1 MKNICLLMIK
11 IFTVFFCL
19 SFFGCATLQKPSDP
33 VVSKMKPVPSEVE
46 EIPEPKI
53 GPNAPF
59 KISKVA
65 INRKSFNPSKG
76 EEVTISW
83 HISRSSEALV
93 QIFDPEKCFVKEL
106 MSADIGNPGII
117 HVTWDGRDLEGNIV
131 PDEAYFFTIEANE
144 YRGGLTHYDPM
155 TFSGGE
161 NFDFPVEFDSNK
173 EMITYNLPKDSR
185 ILIRAGITHGP
196 LLKTMVNWAP
206 RPAGVNQDSWD
217 GKDAS
222 GTIYAA
228 NQKGFTMM
236 SDAVTLPE
244 NSILTVG
251 NNEYTYFEYKN
262 EVVPDR
268 PVKEERP
275 RIMPD
280 KKQPDSQFT
289 RYVREVNELRFYLEL
304 PQDLEKNHHGY
315 PIVSGKLPV
324 KICLDKKVKRSATER
339 RYEIICYV
347 DFKFITEQEEGYSP
361 STWILDTKK
370 IPDGEHILTV
380 NIATL
385 KGQMASASHKVFVQN

>member
-1 MKNICLLMIK
+1 MMKSICLLMIK

-19 SFFGCATLQKPSDP
+19 SFFGCATLQKPSEP
-33 VVSKMKPVPSEVE
+33 VVSKIKEV
-46 EIPEPKI
+46 
-53 GPNAPF
+53 PF

-83 HISRSSEALV
+83 HISRSSKAFV
-93 QIFDPEKCFVKEL
+93 QIFDPDMCLVREL

-117 HVTWDGRDLEGNIV
+117 HVSWDGRDLEGNIV

-155 TFSGGE
+155 TFSGEE
-161 NFDFPVEFDSNK
+161 NFDFPVEFDSSK
-173 EMITYNLPKDSR
+173 EIITYELPKDSR
-185 ILIRAGITHGP
+185 ILIRAGITRGP
-196 LLKTMVNWAP
+196 LLKTIVNWAP
-206 RPAGVNQDSWD
+206 RLAGVNEDPWD

-222 GTIYAA
+222 GTICAA
-228 NQKGFTMM
+228 DQKGFTMM

-244 NSILTVG
+244 NSIVTIG
-251 NNEYTYFEYKN
+251 NPEYTYFEYKN
-262 EVVPDR
+262 EIVLDR

-275 RIMPD
+275 RIVPD

-289 RYVREVNELRFYLEL
+289 RYVREVDELRFYLEL
-304 PQDLEKNHHGY
+304 PQDLERSEQGY

-380 NIATL
+380 NVATL

>member
-1 MKNICLLMIK
+1 MIK

-19 SFFGCATLQKPSDP
+19 SFFGCATLQKPSEP
-33 VVSKMKPVPSEVE
+33 VVSKIKPAQSEVE
-46 EIPEPKI
+46 EIAEPKI

-65 INRKSFNPSKG
+65 INRKSFNPLKG

-83 HISRSSEALV
+83 HISRSSKALV
-93 QIFDPEKCFVKEL
+93 QIFDPDMCLVREL
-106 MSADIGNPGII
+106 VSADTGNPGII

-144 YRGGLTHYDPM
+144 YRGGLTHYDPV
-155 TFSGGE
+155 TFSGEE
-161 NFDFPVEFDSNK
+161 NFDFPVEFDSSK
-173 EMITYNLPKDSR
+173 EIITYELLKDSR

-196 LLKTMVNWAP
+196 LLNTIVNWAP
-206 RPAGVNQDSWD
+206 RLAGVNEDPWD

-222 GTIYAA
+222 GIIYAVG
-228 NQKGFTMM
+228 QKGFTMM

-251 NNEYTYFEYKN
+251 NNEYAYFEYNN
-262 EVVPDR
+262 EIVLDR

-275 RIMPD
+275 RIVPD

-289 RYVREVNELRFYLEL
+289 RYVRELDELRFYLEL
-304 PQDLEKNHHGY
+304 PQDLEKNDHGY

-324 KICLDKKVKRSATER
+324 KIYLDKKVKRSATER